1 MAVVVKQILNMG
13 IPMELKSILGLEVIK
28 NERVY
33 RLELPVG
40 APLGEAYEATWEMLK
55 KIVELVNESV
65 DKAKMDAKK
74 ENGDD

>member
-1 MAVVVKQILNMG
+1 MKQILNMG

>member
-1 MAVVVKQILNMG
+1 MG
-13 IPMELKSILGLEVIK
+13 ISMELKSILSLEVVNK
-28 NERVY
+28 DRVY

-55 KIVELVNESV
+55 KIVDLVNESV
-65 DKAKMDAKK
+65 EKSKMAPKS

>member
-1 MAVVVKQILNMG
+1 
-13 IPMELKSILGLEVIK
+13 MELKSILALEVVK
-28 NERVY
+28 NERTY

-65 DKAKMDAKK
+65 DKAKMEPK
-74 ENGDD
+74 EKNGED

>member
-1 MAVVVKQILNMG
+1 
-13 IPMELKSILGLEVIK
+13 MELKSILALEVVNK
-28 NERVY
+28 EKTY

-65 DKAKMDAKK
+65 DKAKIDTK
-74 ENGDD
+74 EKNGDD